1 MWVFVDVHAAVKS
14 KRRLFQPN
22 FSSQCVT
29 WFLYE
34 AHSNSSFRT
43 CLYAWYFIHWVW
55 SWRIF
60 IRSNLSCRWRA
71 MSLSRS
77 ENVCVC
83 VYFRKRNRIVLI
95 RSLFEMVQPSLW
107 YSVHSIQ
114 IDTQRTC
121 MHWHDEDLSIYA
133 IVARYLSHK
142 RHYNLFLDSNNPI
155 CFMRQILSIEYASN
169 YELPACIYSV
179 NSISWLAIDWFE
191 LMWKK
196 TTLNPFQFK
205 YLFRLKKHFW
215 CIFFTVLFFSHLNWV
230 LSRFYV

>member
-1 MWVFVDVHAAVKS
+1 M
-14 KRRLFQPN
+14 
-22 FSSQCVT
+22 CVLVSL
-29 WFLYE
+29 WSAFK
-34 AHSNSSFRT
+34 SSFRT

-71 MSLSRS
+71 LSFSRLEYVCICVLFSKTKQNRVDSFVIWNGPTVIVILCAPFRS
-77 ENVCVC
+77 AHD
-83 VYFRKRNRIVLI
+83 
-95 RSLFEMVQPSLW
+95 
-107 YSVHSIQ
+107 VH
-114 IDTQRTC
+114 C

-133 IVARYLSHK
+133 IVARYLPHK
-142 RHYNLFLDSNNPI
+142 RHNNPFLDSNNPI

-196 TTLNPFQFK
+196 KQHWTLFSSNIYFDW
-205 YLFRLKKHFW
+205 RT
-215 CIFFTVLFFSHLNWV
+215 IFGVFFSLQFFLKFLILLFILFIFPPSFG
-230 LSRFYV
+230 LSSS

>member
-1 MWVFVDVHAAVKS
+1 M
-14 KRRLFQPN
+14 
-22 FSSQCVT
+22 CVLV
-29 WFLYE
+29 WLWSAFK
-34 AHSNSSFRT
+34 SSFCT

-71 MSLSRS
+71 VSFSRL
-77 ENVCVC
+77 EYVCVC
-83 VYFRKRNRIVLI
+83 VLFSKTKQNRVDSFVIWNGPTVIVILCASFRSAHNV
-95 RSLFEMVQPSLW
+95 
-107 YSVHSIQ
+107 
-114 IDTQRTC
+114 
-121 MHWHDEDLSIYA
+121 HWHDEDLSIYA
-133 IVARYLSHK
+133 IVARYLPHK
-142 RHYNLFLDSNNPI
+142 RHNNPLLDSNNPI

-169 YELPACIYSV
+169 YKLPACIYSV

-191 LMWKK
+191 LMWEKK

-215 CIFFTVLFFSHLNWV
+215 CIFSNVIFSNFGFFYLFYLFIHRLLDLV